1 MKKIIDNLKKKKEDL
16 STKFFSDDDENMENE
31 KQENTSTENPETNDQ
46 LSVEERIDFYGKIF
60 YVFPGFS
67 DNIAGLV
74 KKIADWFEQKKR
86 FTISIYEYNNIS
98 LLQYKETKGLKS
110 SLGLNVS
117 YHLYIKQKDEKL
129 YYYIT
134 EAEWISDSNALQQ
147 PLHQPK
153 SNIFQESYEADIIEI
168 IGNYI
173 TEQALARNSIIQP
186 KTINRYFES
195 ASLHEKVWMLSTQAT
210 NEVALAFLTVSTVK
224 EIPGHNDP
232 GKHIEWRYYL
242 SSNRSLLIGLNER
255 NELMYSQEMRG
266 KELTVKS
273 EFGRNT
279 VKANGYEWLTT
290 RGNDKLFYQLQSA
303 ANKAGNERI
312 RETARLN
319 WIHREKD
326 ADSNEMAYYLIELL
340 KSGDENP
347 FDELTL
353 LFLEMGKENRTEIV
367 NENIEDERLIVALKN
382 VLAFNKTKEYLIHWI
397 DDWSISNID
406 AIALIQVMLN
416 IEPSQIEL
424 NRLLPFHRKVRDIFQ
439 KENKDPVA
447 RTIFDITYA
456 KHLIRCEFAEE
467 AISVLEKNLQKLPD
481 ELISDLLPPRDV
493 DLTGDT
499 SGQLL
504 RIAIL
509 NLLIEAKGDN
519 KAKDVI
525 VQRAKLQ
532 PLAKKQLDTLIQ
544 TADDTLKNRATR
556 LKEVYEPEI
565 LSKTEYPSKDTKHK
579 ELSKK
584 AIEKYLQHPATRKG
598 GAFESLQN
606 WLAQVKVPDYSAI
619 KSFADALTAQNH
631 PEVLQ
636 AITDIR
642 FALNVGT
649 VECFIARGEKGVGIS
664 SFEGDT
670 PFLIIGSEHLNKESH
685 HYMRLPELRFAIGVE
700 FAHLYFKH
708 SRITSN
714 DVWQGAKDKGVFIL
728 DTLISILPGVGILGG
743 ALKHFP
749 KFSALAK
756 VLQSATR
763 FTTFAATSK
772 EALDVAAKTVNIYK
786 GKAGTKDTQNEEQ
799 QQFLA
804 TSRIMQLSADRAG
817 LLFCDD
823 LKAAVRSMFLVSRYY
838 INELPTAERYGLIEL
853 LTKQN
858 EDGTYKYQELAIR
871 LAAMFSFYLSDEY
884 HKLRKELFGK

>member
-16 STKFFSDDDENMENE
+16 STKLFSDDDENNENE
-31 KQENTSTENPETNDQ
+31 KEKNASDDTETDDK
-46 LSVEERIDFYGKIF
+46 LTIEERIDFYGNIF

-67 DNIAGLV
+67 DDIVELI
-74 KKIADWFEQKKR
+74 KKIAGWFEQKKR
-86 FTISIYEYNNIS
+86 FTVSVYDYNNIS

-110 SLGLNVS
+110 SLGLNVA
-117 YHLYIKQKDEKL
+117 YHLYLRQKDNKL
-129 YYYIT
+129 YYYLT
-134 EAEWISDSNALQQ
+134 EAEWISDSSALQQ
-147 PLHQPK
+147 SLSQPK
-153 SNIFQESYEADIIEI
+153 SNIFQESYETDIIEI
-168 IGNYI
+168 IGHFI
-173 TEQALARNSIIQP
+173 IEKSLARDNIIEP
-186 KTINRYFES
+186 KTINRYAENS
-195 ASLHEKVWMLSTQAT
+195 SLHQKVWMLSTQVA
-210 NEVALAFLTVSTVK
+210 NEVGLAFLSISTVK
-224 EIPGHNDP
+224 EIPEHSDVE
-232 GKHIEWRYYL
+232 KHIDWWFYL
-242 SSNRSLLIGLNER
+242 SSERSLLLGFNER
-255 NELMYSQEMRG
+255 KDLMYSENMKG

-290 RGNDKLFYQLQSA
+290 RGNDKLFYQIQTA
-303 ANKAGNERI
+303 ANRAGNERI

-326 ADSNEMAYYLIELL
+326 TKSNEMAYYLVELL
-340 KSGDENP
+340 KSRAENP

-353 LFLEMGKENRTEIV
+353 LFLEMGKEDRTEIV

-397 DDWSISNID
+397 EDWNISNID

-416 IEPSQIEL
+416 IEPTQIEL
-424 NRLLPFHRKVRDIFQ
+424 NRLLPFHRKVREIFQ

-467 AISVLEKNLQKLPD
+467 AIAVLEKNLQKLPD

-509 NLLIEAKGDN
+509 NLLIEAKGEN

-525 VQRAKLQ
+525 VHRAKLQ

-544 TADDTLKNRATR
+544 TAGSTLKNRAIC
-556 LKEVYEPEI
+556 LKQVYEPEI
-565 LSKTEYPSKDTKHK
+565 LSKTEYPAKDIKHK

-598 GAFESLQN
+598 GAFESLQS

-631 PEVLQ
+631 PDVLQ

-664 SFEGDT
+664 SFEGDP
-670 PFLIIGSEHLNKESH
+670 PFLLIGSEHLNEKSH
-685 HYMRLPELRFAIGVE
+685 HYMQLPELRFAMGAE

-749 KFSALAK
+749 KFSAVAK
-756 VLQSATR
+756 VLQSATK
-763 FTTFAATSK
+763 FTTIAATSK
-772 EALDVAAKTVNIYK
+772 DALDVAAKTVNIYK
-786 GKAGTKDTQNEEQ
+786 GKTRVKDIQNEEQ

-884 HKLRKELFGK
+884 HTLRKELFGK